1 MSKFEDFKVS
11 RWIHTSHSVFQ
22 FLLVCCFFIGLNTLS
37 LTHFKR
43 FDLTENRMFSLSPET
58 ISYIEELN
66 EPIRIIVTRS
76 TNENSS
82 DLDSFYQDVENLVK
96 EYVYEAQR
104 AGKGPIEAE
113 FVNVFQQT
121 LLAQQLADEFGINQ
135 PNLIIFASEN
145 KHRIITPD
153 EIYKMEEM
161 EKTAF
166 RGEQVFTSAL
176 LDVSRPQNTT
186 IYFLKGH
193 GELDIANVDPISGL
207 SQLTEELRQRNFT
220 INTLDL
226 TPANSRIPDDAD
238 LLVLAGPQQ
247 PLLAREVTILKDY
260 LAESAGRLVIL
271 IDPGI
276 NNNLGDLFYQWG
288 ILAEDMVVL
297 DSGPDF
303 IMNGGDLLLRR
314 FDSEHPITESMAKNS
329 QSVVVGFSRP
339 IRADIGAPL
348 DDRLSVL
355 PIVGG
360 SETSWGERFY
370 RDENEIG
377 YNEEV
382 DLKGPVSIAVVSE
395 RSISSDLGI
404 DIPGGRMVVFGT
416 SNLIT
421 NSRLNV
427 LGNLTLILNT
437 FNWSLDRNNLL
448 SIAPRPIDR
457 LHITL
462 SQQEMKKL
470 RLALWFL
477 LPGCSAIFG
486 TFIYWLRRS

>member
-11 RWIHTSHSVFQ
+11 RWVNTSHSAFQ
-22 FLLVCCFFIGLNTLS
+22 FLLVCSFFIGLNTLS
-37 LTHFKR
+37 LSHFKR
-43 FDLTENRMFSLSPET
+43 WDLTDSKQHSLSPESV
-58 ISYIEELN
+58 SYIQGLTN
-66 EPIRIIVTRS
+66 PVRIIVTRS
-76 TNENSS
+76 TDESS
-82 DLDSFYQDVENLVK
+82 SELQSYYNDIENLAK
-96 EYVYEAQR
+96 EYVYVSQVE
-104 AGKGPIEAE
+104 GSGPITVE

-121 LLAQQLADEFGINQ
+121 LVAQQLADEFGINQ
-135 PNLIIFASEN
+135 PNLIIFASET
-145 KHRIITPD
+145 KHRVITPD

-176 LDVSRPQNTT
+176 LDVSSPQKTT

-193 GELDIANVDPISGL
+193 GELDINNVDPISGL
-207 SQLTEELRQRNFT
+207 SLLTGELRQRNFT
-220 INTLDL
+220 VETLDL
-226 TPANSRIPDDAD
+226 TSPNSQVPEDAN
-238 LLVLAGPQQ
+238 LLVLAGPTQ
-247 PLLAREVTILKDY
+247 PLLAREVNLLKDY
-260 LAESAGRLVIL
+260 LSENAGRLVIL
-271 IDPGI
+271 IDPAV

-288 ILAEDMVVL
+288 ILAEDMVVWDR
-297 DSGPDF
+297 DSDY
-303 IMNGGDLLLRR
+303 MMDGGDILIRR

-329 QSVVVGFSRP
+329 QSVVVGLSRP

-348 DDRLSVL
+348 DDRLSVH
-355 PIVGG
+355 PIIGG

-370 RDENEIG
+370 RDEKEFG
-377 YNEEV
+377 YNEDV

-404 DIPGGRMVVFGT
+404 DIPGGRMVVFGS
-416 SNLIT
+416 SNMIT

-457 LHITL
+457 LSITL
-462 SQQEMKKL
+462 SQEEMKQL
-470 RLALWFL
+470 RIAILFL
-477 LPGCSAIFG
+477 LPGLSAILG
-486 TFIYWLRRS
+486 TFVYWLRRG

>member
-1 MSKFEDFKVS
+1 MSKLEDFKVS
-11 RWIHTSHSVFQ
+11 RWFNTSHSIFQ
-22 FLLVCCFFIGLNTLS
+22 FLLVCSFFIGVNTLS

-43 FDLTENRMFSLSPET
+43 YDLTENRIYSLSPET

-66 EPIRIIVTRS
+66 EPIEIIVTRS
-76 TNENSS
+76 TTESNSE
-82 DLDSFYQDVENLVK
+82 LDAYYQDVENLVK
-96 EYVYEAQR
+96 EYEYQAQR
-104 AGKGPIEAE
+104 AGKGPIIAE
-113 FVNVFQQT
+113 YVNVFQQT
-121 LLAQQLADEFGINQ
+121 LQAQRLADEYGINQ

-153 EIYKMEEM
+153 EVYKMEEM

-220 INTLDL
+220 VDSLDL
-226 TPANSRIPDDAD
+226 TSPNSRIPDDAD
-238 LLVLAGPQQ
+238 LLILAGPQQ
-247 PLLAREVTILKDY
+247 PLLAREVNVLKDY
-260 LAESAGRLVIL
+260 LAENAGRLVIL

-303 IMNGGDLLLRR
+303 MMNGGDLLLRQ

-339 IRADIGAPL
+339 IRKDVGAPL
-348 DDRLSVL
+348 DDRLSVT

-360 SETSWGERFY
+360 SGTSWGERFY

-377 YNEEV
+377 YKENV

-404 DIPGGRMVVFGT
+404 DIPGGRLVVFGT

-437 FNWSLDRNNLL
+437 INWSLDRNNLL

-457 LHITL
+457 LLITL
-462 SQQEMKKL
+462 SQEEMKQL